1 MAAKLTMEVC
11 SMFGLGGL
19 EGGILLVLALG
30 YFLPFMINIPLAASR
45 GKSVALIVLL
55 TAIFSWLVTL
65 ILAML
70 PKAQPFTEP
79 RPAEPTRS

>member
-1 MAAKLTMEVC
+1 
-11 SMFGLGGL
+11 MFGLDGGGAVVL
-19 EGGILLVLALG
+19 LFLVGGYL
-30 YFLPFMINIPLAASR
+30 LPFLINIPLAASR

-55 TAIFSWLVTL
+55 TAIFSWIVTL

-79 RPAEPTRS
+79 KPADPAYLND

>member
-1 MAAKLTMEVC
+1 
-11 SMFGLGGL
+11 MFGLDGGGAAFL
-19 EGGILLVLALG
+19 LILVGGYL
-30 YFLPFMINIPLAASR
+30 LPFLINIPLAASR

-70 PKAQPFTEP
+70 PKATPLTEP
-79 RPAEPTRS
+79 RPAEPTYLNN

>member
-1 MAAKLTMEVC
+1 
-11 SMFGLGGL
+11 MFGLDGGGAAFL
-19 EGGILLVLALG
+19 LILVGGYL
-30 YFLPFMINIPLAASR
+30 LPFLINIPLASSR

-70 PKAQPFTEP
+70 PKAKPFTEA
-79 RPAEPTRS
+79 RPAEPTYLNN